1 MHSTSEFMILARST
15 FKYRNQVLIEKVKIR
30 PPFRY
35 ETIFQNS
42 GCFIYFKEQG
52 PILLSSENNVQV
64 KSKEAVLLKCG
75 NHFLDLLRE
84 KENGEV
90 EVIVVHL
97 FPEVLKKLYIGELPA
112 VIEKQT
118 QNKRSQVVAS
128 SDVIAKFIDS
138 LEFYFQNPSLVNN
151 DLLELKIKELIL
163 LLVQSNNVNSIL
175 ELIADL
181 YSPKA
186 VLLKEVIEL
195 HLFSNLK
202 LEQLAKLCNQSLSSF
217 KREFKKE
224 FNDSPTNYIIS
235 KKIEKAQ
242 ELLKM
247 TKLSINEI
255 AYEVGFQD
263 QLYFTRLF
271 KKRTGMTPSNF
282 RLEALNR

>member
-1 MHSTSEFMILARST
+1 MILARSI
-15 FKYRNQVLIEKVKIR
+15 FKYRNQVLIERIKIR
-30 PPFRY
+30 TPFRY
-35 ETIFQNS
+35 EAIFQNS
-42 GCFIYFKEQG
+42 GCFIYFKEKG
-52 PILLSSENNVQV
+52 PKLLSSENNIQV
-64 KSKEAVLLKCG
+64 KSQEAVLLKCG
-75 NHFLDLLRE
+75 SHFLDLLRE
-84 KENGEV
+84 TDDEQV

-97 FPEVLKKLYIGELPA
+97 FPEVLKKLYIRELPTI
-112 VIEKQT
+112 IEKQT
-118 QNKRSQVVAS
+118 ENKRSQVVAS
-128 SDVIAKFIDS
+128 SDVIARFIDS

-163 LLVQSNNVNSIL
+163 LLVQSKNIDSIL
-175 ELIADL
+175 ELVADL

-186 VLLKEVIEL
+186 VHLKEVIEL

-224 FNDSPTNYIIS
+224 FDDSPTNYIIG

-242 ELLKM
+242 ELLRM
-247 TKLSINEI
+247 TSLSINEI

-282 RLEALNR
+282 RLRK